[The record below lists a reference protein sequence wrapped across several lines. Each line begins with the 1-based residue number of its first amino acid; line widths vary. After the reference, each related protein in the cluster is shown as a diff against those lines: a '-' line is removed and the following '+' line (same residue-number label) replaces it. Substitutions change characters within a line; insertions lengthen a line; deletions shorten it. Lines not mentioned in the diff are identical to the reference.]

1 MTPIHRAMVLLMA
14 ALPPAIWGSTYLVT
28 TELLPPDK
36 PLMAAV
42 LRILPVGLVITLMTR
57 YRPDRSQWGKL
68 LVVSLLC
75 MSLLHWPLFVA
86 AYRLPGGLAALLV
99 ASQPLLIMI
108 MGWLL
113 FGTRTPLHV
122 AIGVFIGLGGVAM
135 ILIAPSRLAWDT
147 VGIAAALL
155 AACSMALG
163 ILLVKRWQLA
173 IPTLA
178 FTGWQLLLGGL
189 ILLPFALA
197 FELPFQQL
205 ETNHLGGYFYL
216 AVIGTLLPYFLWYR
230 ALRHLEPVLITA
242 FLFFSPISAML
253 LGYLVL
259 DQALTLPQI
268 AGAIAVFAGI
278 LISHYQPGHRRRTGP
293 SERPNSPSNNN
304 FYKEPS
310 E

>member
-1 MTPIHRAMVLLMA
+1 
-14 ALPPAIWGSTYLVT
+14 
-28 TELLPPDK
+28 
-36 PLMAAV
+36 MAAV

-75 MSLLHWPLFVA
+75 MSPLHWPLFVA

-135 ILIAPSRLAWDT
+135 ILIAPNRLAWDT

-178 FTGWQLLLGGL
+178 FTGWQLLLGGHPAAVRAGL
-189 ILLPFALA
+189 RTALPAAGDQPPGRLFLPGGDRHAVALLPVVPGAA
-197 FELPFQQL
+197 SP
-205 ETNHLGGYFYL
+205 G
-216 AVIGTLLPYFLWYR
+216 AGTDYGL
-230 ALRHLEPVLITA
+230 PVLQSHFRHVA
-242 FLFFSPISAML
+242 R
-253 LGYLVL
+253 
-259 DQALTLPQI
+259 LP
-268 AGAIAVFAGI
+268 GA
-278 LISHYQPGHRRRTGP
+278 
-293 SERPNSPSNNN
+293 
-304 FYKEPS
+304 
-310 E
+310 

>member
-1 MTPIHRAMVLLMA
+1 MTPAYRALVLVMA

-113 FGTRTPLHV
+113 FRTRTPLHV
-122 AIGVFIGLGGVAM
+122 GVGVGIGLGGVAL
-135 ILIAPSRLAWDT
+135 ILVAPSRLAWDPI
-147 VGIAAALL
+147 GIAAALL
-155 AACSMALG
+155 AAFSMALG

-197 FELPFQQL
+197 FELPFQAL
-205 ETNHLGGYFYL
+205 ETGHLGGYLYL

-230 ALRHLEPVLITA
+230 ALSHLEPVLITA
-242 FLFFSPISAML
+242 FLFLSPLSAML

-259 DQALTLPQI
+259 DQALTTAQI
-268 AGAIAVFAGI
+268 AGALAVFAGI
-278 LISHYQPGHRRRTGP
+278 LISHHQPGGERRPGP
-293 SERPNSPSNNN
+293 PERPTSLTNNN
-304 FYKEPS
+304 LQKEPP